1 MKIGVQSGHA
11 YSDADFESGLQML
24 KEVGFDAVDFNIDN
38 KISVREL
45 TETGKNEFFSKSLKE
60 ILEFYKP
67 QKQAADKAGIKY
79 CQMHAPFPVLI
90 DGNDKANEA
99 LTDAV
104 IKCMAV
110 CELFECPYLIV
121 HPLIRPEWT
130 LEEQKKLNIDYYTML
145 IPYAK
150 KYGVKIC
157 LENMFYGNFGT
168 VREAVCSN
176 PYETVEYIDTLNAI
190 AGEEIFAFCFDVG
203 HATLLGKNV
212 RQTINVLGNRLQ
224 TLHIHDNDGRSDLHM
239 QPFAYSRGNG
249 YVTDWKGLID
259 GLRDIGF
266 DGVLSFETYN
276 CIRFLPTELKTAM
289 LRYIASVGKYLSDE
303 ISK

>member
-1 MKIGVQSGHA
+1 MKIGVQSGYA
-11 YSDADFESGLQML
+11 YSDADFESGLLML
-24 KEVGFDAVDFNIDN
+24 KEAGFDAVDFNIDN

-45 TETGKNEFFSKSLKE
+45 VDSGKNDFFSKSLNE

-67 QKQAADKAGIKY
+67 QKQAADKAGITY
-79 CQMHAPFPVLI
+79 CQMHAPFPVYI
-90 DGNDKANEA
+90 DDNAKANEA
-99 LTDAV
+99 LTDSV

-121 HPLIRPEWT
+121 HPIARPEWT

-157 LENMFYGNFGT
+157 LENMFYGHFGT
-168 VREAVCSN
+168 IREAVCSN
-176 PYETVEYIDTLNAI
+176 PYETVDYIDTLNEI
-190 AGEEIFAFCFDVG
+190 AGEEIFAFCLDVG
-203 HATLLGKNV
+203 HATLLGRNM
-212 RQTINVLGNRLQ
+212 RQLINVLGNRIQ

-249 YVTDWKGLID
+249 YVTDWQGLID
-259 GLRDIGF
+259 GLRDIGYN
-266 DGVLSFETYN
+266 GVLSFETYN
-276 CIRFLPTELKTAM
+276 CIRFLPKELKAPM
-289 LRYIASVGKYLSDE
+289 LKYIASVGKYFANE
-303 ISK
+303 ITE